1 MNRSPTILLVGP
13 VLTIKEISGPLG
25 TYRTEDFQMGKI
37 IDTAQPGDV
46 LVFDNGGK
54 EISTWGGLAST
65 AAKLKQVR
73 GVIIDGGSRDADEV
87 EALNFPVFSRH
98 ITPRAARSR
107 IKMVE
112 MNGAIQCSGFRVQP
126 GDIAVADQTGIII
139 PKEQAEAVLQ
149 KAQAMEA
156 GEKYFVDELKKGKTF
171 EEMHKET
178 GTL

>member
-1 MNRSPTILLVGP
+1 
-13 VLTIKEISGPLG
+13 
-25 TYRTEDFQMGKI
+25 
-37 IDTAQPGDV
+37 
-46 LVFDNGGK
+46 
-54 EISTWGGLAST
+54 
-65 AAKLKQVR
+65 
-73 GVIIDGGSRDADEV
+73 VIIDGGSRDADEV

-112 MNGAIQCSGFRVQP
+112 MNGVIQCSGIRVQP
-126 GDIAVADQTGIII
+126 GDIAVADQTGILII
-139 PKEQAEAVLQ
+139 PKERAEAVLQ

-171 EEMHKET
+171 EDMHEET